1 MSDDTIQ
8 LLAAVALGLIQ
19 IYAVEPWKFHVFAR
33 FWDWLARVSGGLANY
48 LGWMSIRARHNY
60 FIALTEAA

>member
-19 IYAVEPWKFHVFAR
+19 IYAVEPWKFHIFAR
-33 FWDWLARVSGGLANY
+33 FWDWLARVSGALANT
-48 LGWMSIRARHNY
+48 LAWMSINARHNY
-60 FIALTEAA
+60 FISLAETA